1 MEGLNNY
8 VLICFQQIPE
18 PRGSYRRLLGAYLW
32 LPSGDGQG
40 AILFKGQGAGIEVW
54 VAKVDEISEGIV
66 CPLDLL
72 EERVKVQCR
81 GQAQE
86 EPPLKGLRV
95 FHPTWE

>member
-1 MEGLNNY
+1 MEGPHNY

-18 PRGSYRRLLGAYLW
+18 PRGSYRRLLGTYLW
-32 LPSGDGQG
+32 LPAGDGQG
-40 AILFKGQGAGIEVW
+40 DPVQGSRSGYRKTGLPA
-54 VAKVDEISEGIV
+54 VDEISEGIV

-86 EPPLKGLRV
+86 EPKLEGVSGVSPYVG
-95 FHPTWE
+95 

>member
-1 MEGLNNY
+1 M
-8 VLICFQQIPE
+8 P
-18 PRGSYRRLLGAYLW
+18 A
-32 LPSGDGQG
+32 
-40 AILFKGQGAGIEVW
+40 
-54 VAKVDEISEGIV
+54 VDEISEGIV

-95 FHPTWE
+95 FSPYVG